1 MGVEPQSE
9 TVWRQADKYGVPRIC
24 FINKINQTGGDF
36 WKSLDSIHQR
46 LSDRAFPI
54 HLPIGFEQSIN
65 GVVDL
70 IMLDLN
76 MPVRDGWQTFQTL
89 SRDYPLLPIIIITAR
104 SNQRF
109 PALAAG
115 VGALMEK
122 PLDFPHLLE
131 TIRAL
136 LEEPAEA
143 RLARV
148 SGRLSQFHFY
158 PSA

>member
-1 MGVEPQSE
+1 MKKRILLVDDDHAVLQSLARVLIAE
-9 TVWRQADKYGVPRIC
+9 DYVPLLARDGK
-24 FINKINQTGGDF
+24 NALEVLAAG
-36 WKSLDSIHQR
+36 H
-46 LSDRAFPI
+46 
-54 HLPIGFEQSIN
+54 
-65 GVVDL
+65 VDL

-104 SNQRF
+104 CNQRF

-136 LEEPAEA
+136 LEEPPEE

>member
-1 MGVEPQSE
+1 MKKKILLVDDDYAVLQSLARVLIAE
-9 TVWRQADKYGVPRIC
+9 NY
-24 FINKINQTGGDF
+24 
-36 WKSLDSIHQR
+36 
-46 LSDRAFPI
+46 
-54 HLPIGFEQSIN
+54 LPLLAKDGKNALEILGAN
-65 GVVDL
+65 HVDL